1 MVKKILLIT
10 AVIMAM
16 TFAISNVLLTAEY
29 MSLPQNSYYD
39 GFLYFIVGIGT
50 MAILAFFD
58 VKYAVFLRDFKV
70 WRVIL
75 IVALGLFTIFVFV
88 LLCYFSP
95 SAIYPLF
102 NTIAA
107 VELAYT
113 VGIFVKDIN
122 KDEEWKLITILSII
136 GLSLETLIVVI
147 YNAIEIVDWKQDAM
161 SYCLILVIPIAT
173 ITLAIFS
180 FVYQRKE
187 KVKNKLSDTKQ

>member
-1 MVKKILLIT
+1 
-10 AVIMAM
+10 M
-16 TFAISNVLLTAEY
+16 TFAISNVLLTSEY
-29 MSLPQNSYYD
+29 MSLPQNSYRD
-39 GFLYFIVGIGT
+39 DFLYFIVGIGT

-95 SAIYPLF
+95 RAIYPLF

-113 VGIFVKDIN
+113 VAIFIKDIN

-147 YNAIEIVDWKQDAM
+147 YNAIEVFDLKQNVM
-161 SYCLILVIPIAT
+161 SYFLKLVIPIAA

-187 KVKNKLSDTKQ
+187 KVKNKLSNAKQ